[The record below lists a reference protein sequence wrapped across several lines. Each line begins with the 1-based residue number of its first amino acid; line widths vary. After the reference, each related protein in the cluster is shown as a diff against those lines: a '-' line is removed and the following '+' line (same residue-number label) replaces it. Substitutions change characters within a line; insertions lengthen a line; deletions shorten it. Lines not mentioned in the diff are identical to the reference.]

1 MGRPISVVIPH
12 KLGKNEARRRI
23 QEGFI
28 LIQRN
33 MTAGWGAMISVDE
46 RWEGDRLHF
55 GAGGLGQK
63 INGRLDVLAESVQI
77 EIEVPELLVAIANR
91 ILATVKAGT
100 QKLLDD

>member
-12 KLGKNEARRRI
+12 KLGKTEARRRI
-23 QEGFI
+23 QIGFNS
-28 LIQRN
+28 IQRN

-63 INGRLDVLAESVQI
+63 ISGQLDVLEESVQI
-77 EIEVPELLVAIANR
+77 EIEAPELLAAIANR

-100 QKLLDD
+100 RKLLDD